1 VGVPKGYSSFAL
13 NGSATKHH
21 EKETT
26 KEKCTA
32 MSTITTDVRMKKA
45 QEFNI
50 KKAVPVTLLLFL
62 LCLIIDNSFKI
73 ISVEMAKEF
82 HISATTVSWQAT
94 LAGLVIGIGAVVYA
108 ALADSISIR
117 KLFIAGII
125 LICVG
130 SVMGYMFQHSYLL
143 VVISRIIQTAG
154 LASAETLYVIFV
166 TKHMPA
172 NEQKKFLGLSTSS
185 FALSQLIGTVTGGY
199 VSTYFHWTSLFL
211 ISLVTLFTLPFI
223 LKYLPKEVAKNSHVD
238 VLGLFLV
245 GTISAALLLY
255 ISDFNWIYLILFVV
269 AVTLFLVY
277 ISKNSKA
284 FIGISFFKNIQFIS
298 LLGVAFVI
306 YSVQLAYIF
315 LFPFLLEKMYG
326 MKLDTISLIMIP
338 GFIGAT
344 IVGALSGKIA
354 KYLGSKQCITIAMT
368 CIVVSLL
375 LGAFFVQ
382 TSIVVLVISMVLFSS
397 SFAFMYAPLIDS
409 CIRTIDKEKTGT
421 VVGFYNL
428 TLSVAMSIGIAY
440 TAAMMDN
447 SSIRTSFLGITS
459 NSNAAIFSNIIFI
472 LVLISL
478 LSLSLY
484 WVFVGRKA

>member
-1 VGVPKGYSSFAL
+1 
-13 NGSATKHH
+13 
-21 EKETT
+21 
-26 KEKCTA
+26 
-32 MSTITTDVRMKKA
+32 MSTTTADVSMKKT

-50 KKAVPVTLLLFL
+50 KKAVPITLLLFL

-73 ISVEMAKEF
+73 ISVDMAKDF
-82 HISATTVSWQAT
+82 NISATTVSWQAT

-143 VVISRIIQTAG
+143 VVISRMIQTAG

-166 TKHMPA
+166 TKHLPA

-185 FALSQLIGTVTGGY
+185 FALSQLIGTLTGGY

-211 ISLVTLFTLPFI
+211 LSLVTLLTLPFI
-223 LKYLPKEVAKNSHVD
+223 LKYLPKEETKKRHID

-255 ISDFNWIYLILFVV
+255 ITDFNWLYLILFVV

-284 FIGISFFKNIQFIS
+284 FIGISFFKNKQFIS
-298 LLGVAFVI
+298 LLSVAFVI

-326 MKLDTISLIMIP
+326 LKLDTISLLMIP
-338 GFIGAT
+338 GFIAAT
-344 IVGALSGKIA
+344 VVGALSGKIA
-354 KYLGSKQCITIAMT
+354 SFLGSKQCITIAMSS
-368 CIVVSLL
+368 IIVSLL
-375 LGAFFVQ
+375 LGVFFIQ
-382 TSIVVLVISMVLFSS
+382 SSVVVFVISMVLFSS
-397 SFAFMYAPLIDS
+397 SFAFMYAPILDS
-409 CIRTIDKEKTGT
+409 CIRTIEKEKAGT
-421 VVGFYNL
+421 AVGFFNL
-428 TLSVAMSIGIAY
+428 TLNVAMSIGIAY
-440 TAAMMDN
+440 TAAMMDH
-447 SSIRTSFLGITS
+447 SAMRTSFLGITS
-459 NSNAAIFSNIIFI
+459 NSNASMFSNILFI
-472 LVLISL
+472 LALITL
-478 LSLSLY
+478 LSLSMY
-484 WVFVGRKA
+484 WVFVGRKATK